1 MTNMKKHLRTLA
13 MSLIMIAMSACVTS
27 AETIKPSDN
36 IITKNVTLND
46 FNAITS
52 AGPFD
57 VVYETGNTCKARIT
71 GPDNIVP
78 LVKTDISNGNLSIR
92 FGRDTHISGN
102 PNVTIFVTAPTVSG
116 YSVTGSG
123 SILIK
128 SKLDMASHD
137 IKITV
142 TGSGGITTRTIQC
155 KSLNCSVS
163 GSGGIVC
170 DNAMAS
176 TAKASIS
183 GSGDITIKGS
193 AGEAVLKVTG
203 SGNIDAGHLAAK
215 HAKASIAGSG
225 TINCNATGSLDA
237 SISGSGNIRYAGNPQ
252 EVHKNSHFKNNIRPA
267 K

>member
-155 KSLNCSVS
+155 KSLNCR
-163 GSGGIVC
+163 G
-170 DNAMAS
+170 N
-176 TAKASIS
+176 IS
-183 GSGDITIKGS
+183 IKGS

-203 SGNIDAGHLAAK
+203 SGNIDAGTLATK
-215 HAKASIAGSG
+215 RTSASITGSG
-225 TINCNATGSLDA
+225 TIACHATDEINTSTTGSGY
-237 SISGSGNIRYAGNPQ
+237 ISYQGNPKK
-252 EVHKNSHFKNNIRPA
+252 EHHKGNVRHTM
-267 K
+267 

>member
-1 MTNMKKHLRTLA
+1 
-13 MSLIMIAMSACVTS
+13 MIAMSACVTS

-57 VVYETGNTCKARIT
+57 VVYETGNTYKARIT

-142 TGSGGITTRTIQC
+142 TGSGGITTRAIQC

-170 DNAMAS
+170 NNAMAS

-203 SGNIDAGHLAAK
+203 SGNISAGHLADARELQKLLHSAGHLAAK

>member
-1 MTNMKKHLRTLA
+1 MTNMKRHLRTLA
-13 MSLIMIAMSACVTS
+13 MCLIMIAMSACVTS
-27 AETIKPSDN
+27 AEAIKPSDN

-102 PNVTIFVTAPTVSG
+102 PNVTIFITAPTVSG

-183 GSGDITIKGS
+183 GSGNITIKGS

-203 SGNIDAGHLAAK
+203 SGNIDAETLATK
-215 HAKASIAGSG
+215 RTSASITGSG
-225 TINCNATGSLDA
+225 TIACHATDEINTSTT
-237 SISGSGNIRYAGNPQ
+237 GSGNISYQGNPKK
-252 EVHKNSHFKNNIRPA
+252 EHNKGNVHHTM
-267 K
+267 